1 MANYAV
7 KYVKSVDEYLTE
19 NHSEEENSIKLEDH
33 LIQISF
39 FQHER
44 LIHLIVTVCFAMLD
58 MIMIAVSFF
67 ACALFP
73 SLLVILFTLLL
84 IPYIFHYYFL
94 ENSVQKMYK
103 QYDKLKEI
111 VIKN

>member
-1 MANYAV
+1 MANYMV
-7 KYVKSVDEYLTE
+7 EYVKSVDKYLNE
-19 NHSEEENSIKLEDH
+19 NHSEDENIMKIEDH

-44 LIHLIVTVCFAMLD
+44 LIHLIVTVCFAILD
-58 MIMIAVSFF
+58 IIMITVSFF
-67 ACALFP
+67 VCALLP
-73 SLLVILFTLLL
+73 NLLVVLFTLLL

-103 QYDKLKEI
+103 QYDKLRENM
-111 VIKN
+111 IKN